1 MVERGRQLGRPLPH
15 LPSQQHDVSP
25 LPLPQRPPPNPRWKG
40 GLLLAPLLLPLLLVL
55 PPLLLP
61 KSNLAS
67 KLFQVYNRRKII
79 FLNIHR
85 CQMSH
90 TSILRFKQIALQNIC
105 NTRKTLL
112 SGCSNSIWSWYH
124 LLPQTFYMFLCS
136 PTHNF
141 YISQAPPPPS
151 PTAPSP
157 NPLQGSLRTRQT
169 SWAARA
175 QGSPHSEATHRWLKD
190 KDNKKRKSQRQ
201 TRASLLITIVLIFLY
216 WP

>member
-1 MVERGRQLGRPLPH
+1 MGRGVPEAGRQCYNSPMNSDLSGTRTRTTRTTRTRPRMPSLGRTLDRGPT
-15 LPSQQHDVSP
+15 
-25 LPLPQRPPPNPRWKG
+25 
-40 GLLLAPLLLPLLLVL
+40 
-55 PPLLLP
+55 
-61 KSNLAS
+61 
-67 KLFQVYNRRKII
+67 
-79 FLNIHR
+79 NIR
-85 CQMSH
+85 Y
-90 TSILRFKQIALQNIC
+90 IC
-105 NTRKTLL
+105 KTLL

-190 KDNKKRKSQRQ
+190 KDNKKEKSQRQ

-216 WP
+216 WPCWGSVSSVFRPKNTCSFW